1 MAVADFAIVI
11 VMVVERRFD
20 TVAFVFA
27 LVGLFKTG
35 SSTVAAIAAAAAFA
49 AFTTFAAALTA
60 ALAFGKRRFDFGREI
75 VIETDRSGRKRYCDY
90 TGNCQR
96 AAHAAIPL
104 NLIISVSRFQ
114 CTRSR
119 NPIALEIDTILDKC
133 DGLHLTVT

>member
-35 SSTVAAIAAAAAFA
+35 SSTVAAIAAAAAFAAFA

-96 AAHAAIPL
+96 ADRRAYTRHNCHSKFLAG
-104 NLIISVSRFQ
+104 SR
-114 CTRSR
+114 T
-119 NPIALEIDTILDKC
+119 ALPPMQLYR
-133 DGLHLTVT
+133 